1 MLCNNDKA
9 TGEHNKR
16 PVYTVDIRFV
26 VTSRGFATGRLHQIH
41 QSYLQVLYLITGSGH
56 EPSSTYAY

>member
-26 VTSRGFATGRLHQIH
+26 VTSGGFATGRLH

-56 EPSSTYAY
+56 EPSPTSAY